1 MTRIALGIEYDG
13 SGFSG
18 WQRQAHCT
26 GVQEVLERALSRVAD
41 HTVETV
47 CAGRTDAGVHA
58 TAQVVHFDTSAE
70 RSPRAWTLGTNCHL
84 PPEVCVTWA
93 QPVVDDF
100 HARYSATARSY
111 RYIIQ
116 NRDVRPG
123 LLRGRVA
130 WDHWP
135 LDAEGMAAAARCLIG
150 EHDFSSF
157 RAQGCQAR
165 HPRREILAIDVQR
178 HGEFIHLDVTANAFL
193 HHMVRNLMGCLLA
206 VGTGTR
212 APQWVGAVLAGRD
225 RSMAAPTFA
234 PDGLYFLGPRY
245 DAALNLPDRT
255 PAHDWLPG
263 PDNPEMPS

>member
-41 HTVETV
+41 HPVETV

-58 TAQVVHFDTSAE
+58 TAQVVHFDTAAE

-93 QPVVDDF
+93 QPVAEDF

-135 LDAEGMAAAARCLIG
+135 LNAERMAAAARCLIG

-193 HHMVRNLMGCLLA
+193 HHMVRNIAGTLMA
-206 VGTGTR
+206 VGRGEQ
-212 APQWVGAVLAGRD
+212 PVDWVREVLEARD
-225 RSMAAPTFA
+225 RKVAGITAAA
-234 PDGLYFLGPRY
+234 AGLYLVQVRYPERFGVPQEARVPRF
-245 DAALNLPDRT
+245 
-255 PAHDWLPG
+255 G
-263 PDNPEMPS
+263 